1 MQSTAAVLSERE
13 PRHSVPKR
21 TTKRSKLKRI
31 VARYWQ
37 KLMRAGVPQDH
48 AREIAIAVVRYSHLD
63 CRPSFKEKRLIGRYC
78 QHLCAAGLW
87 HLEMLLGS

>member
-1 MQSTAAVLSERE
+1 MQSTAAVFLTRE
-13 PRHSVPKR
+13 SQQSVPR
-21 TTKRSKLKRI
+21 RASKRSKLKRI

-37 KLMRAGVPQDH
+37 KLMRVGVPQDH
-48 AREIAIAVVRYSHLD
+48 AKEIAIAVVRYNHFD